1 MHGLRISCHGRQ
13 EVPIRKC
20 TTYFR
25 DGDTT
30 ESVYFGGWLRFNVA
44 QCAKKLDGL
53 LDLLNATADAL
64 ASTWDEYAEFNRGDD
79 FKTTIQ

>member
-1 MHGLRISCHGRQ
+1 
-13 EVPIRKC
+13 
-20 TTYFR
+20 
-25 DGDTT
+25 
-30 ESVYFGGWLRFNVA
+30 
-44 QCAKKLDGL
+44 